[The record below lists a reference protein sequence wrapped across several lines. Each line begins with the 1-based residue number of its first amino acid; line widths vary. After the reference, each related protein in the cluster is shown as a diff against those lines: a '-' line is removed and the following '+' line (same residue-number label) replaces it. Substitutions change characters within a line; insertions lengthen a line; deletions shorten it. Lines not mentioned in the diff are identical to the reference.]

1 MSEVKIGERAKSVLS
16 SFSKLNPTIR
26 VREDY
31 LYTKSESLTAVFT
44 LAPEEVKTESPFVI
58 FAMPDFL
65 NVLDMFDSPTI
76 QRDGLILSVSDATK
90 KAVYL
95 ATDDITTPEL
105 QYTGLN
111 LYNENQENVVFT
123 CLIDEKNEKDIT
135 SAMRII
141 SADALSIVCK
151 DGKVLAK
158 VENKATENFV
168 EITLSGSAS
177 KDIQLYFGGSGNIM
191 TSLFSG
197 IYGVQCRACAHNNGT
212 LYLTQFV
219 NQSIQ
224 KADGSLLYFTAM
236 SEN

>member
-1 MSEVKIGERAKSVLS
+1 MSEIKIGDRAKSVLS

-26 VREDY
+26 VRNDY
-31 LYTKSESLTAVFT
+31 LYAKSDTLTAVFT
-44 LAPEEVKTESPFVI
+44 LADEEVKTESPFVI

-65 NVLDMFDSPTI
+65 NVLDMFEKPEIT
-76 QRDGLILSVSDATK
+76 REGLILSVADATK

-105 QYTGLN
+105 NEAGLN
-111 LYNENQENVVFT
+111 LYNANQENAVFT
-123 CLIDEKNEKDIT
+123 CVIDEKNEKDIT
-135 SAMRII
+135 SAMRVI

-158 VENKATENFV
+158 VENRATENFV
-168 EITLSGSAS
+168 EISLSGSAS
-177 KDIQLYFGGSGNIM
+177 KDVQLYFGGSGNIM

-197 IYGVQCRACAHNNGT
+197 IYAVQCRECTHNNGA
-212 LYLTQFV
+212 LYLTKFI

-224 KADGSLLYFTAM
+224 STDGSLLYFTAM